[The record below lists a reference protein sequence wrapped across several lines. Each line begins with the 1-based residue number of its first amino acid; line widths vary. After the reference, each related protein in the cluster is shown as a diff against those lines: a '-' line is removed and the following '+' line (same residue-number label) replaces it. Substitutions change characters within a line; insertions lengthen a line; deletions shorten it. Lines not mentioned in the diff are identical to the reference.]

1 PRGTNCY
8 PSAVDNPALWTTQ
21 GPAPLGREESRM
33 KLRLP
38 SGVFSSDIGIDLGTS
53 NTLLFLR
60 GQGIVVSEPSI
71 VALDRVRHTVIAV
84 GQPARAMLGRTP
96 ANIDVVRPLRNGVIA
111 DFEVAQTMLKELIAR
126 VQPRSR
132 FFRPRIV
139 IGVSSCKTQVER
151 RAVREAAM
159 QAGAH
164 AVYLVEEPMAAAIGA
179 GLPIQEPGGHLVVDI
194 GGGTTEVAVISLSGI
209 VFCQSARTA
218 GDDMNDAITQ
228 YIRKHYNLLVGE
240 RRVEEFKLALGTAR
254 AAGQGPRTVEVKG
267 SDIVARVPKTITINE
282 DEVREA
288 LYDCVGTIV
297 ETVRVCLERIP
308 PEIAADMVDNG
319 IVLTGGGSLL
329 AGLDDIIRKETYL
342 PVTIAKDPLSCVAL
356 GIGALLDDVALLERV
371 SIPQ

>member
-1 PRGTNCY
+1 
-8 PSAVDNPALWTTQ
+8 
-21 GPAPLGREESRM
+21 M

-38 SGVFSSDIGIDLGTS
+38 SGVFSSDIGIDLGTA
-53 NTLLFLR
+53 NTLVHVR
-60 GQGIVVSEPSI
+60 DRGIVMSEPSV
-71 VALDRVRHTVIAV
+71 VAIDAKTKRVLAIGAEAKRMV
-84 GQPARAMLGRTP
+84 GRTP
-96 ANIDVVRPLRNGVIA
+96 ANIEVVRPLRNGVIA

-139 IGVSSCKTQVER
+139 IGVSSCTTQVER

-159 QAGAH
+159 QAGAQ

-218 GDDMNDAITQ
+218 GDDMNEAITQ

-240 RRVEEFKLALGTAR
+240 RRVEEFKLALGSAR
-254 AAGQGPRTVEVKG
+254 AAGEGPRTVEVKG

>member
-1 PRGTNCY
+1 
-8 PSAVDNPALWTTQ
+8 
-21 GPAPLGREESRM
+21 M

-38 SGVFSSDIGIDLGTS
+38 SGLFSSDIGIDLGTA
-53 NTLLFLR
+53 NTLLFVR

-84 GQPARAMLGRTP
+84 GQAAQAMLGRTP
-96 ANIDVVRPLRNGVIA
+96 GNIEVIRPLRNGVIA
-111 DFEVAQTMLKELIAR
+111 DFEVAQTLLKELIGR

-132 FFRPRIV
+132 LFRPRIV
-139 IGVSSCKTQVER
+139 IGVSSCTTQVER

-164 AVYLVEEPMAAAIGA
+164 AVFLVEEPMAAAIGA

-254 AAGQGPRTVEVKG
+254 AAGQGAAHGRGQGQRHRCPRAQDDHDQRG
-267 SDIVARVPKTITINE
+267 RGARS
-282 DEVREA
+282 A
-288 LYDCVGTIV
+288 LRLRGHDC
-297 ETVRVCLERIP
+297 RDR
-308 PEIAADMVDNG
+308 AASASSASRPRSRP
-319 IVLTGGGSLL
+319 TWSTT
-329 AGLDDIIRKETYL
+329 A
-342 PVTIAKDPLSCVAL
+342 SC
-356 GIGALLDDVALLERV
+356 
-371 SIPQ
+371 

>member
-1 PRGTNCY
+1 
-8 PSAVDNPALWTTQ
+8 
-21 GPAPLGREESRM
+21 M

-38 SGVFSSDIGIDLGTS
+38 SGLFSSDIGIDLGTA
-53 NTLLFLR
+53 NTLLFVR
-60 GQGIVVSEPSI
+60 GEGVVLSEPSI
-71 VALDRVRHTVIAV
+71 VALDRVRHSVIAV
-84 GQPARAMLGRTP
+84 GQQARAMLGRTP
-96 ANIDVVRPLRNGVIA
+96 ANIEVVRPLRNGVIA
-111 DFEVAQTMLKELIAR
+111 DFEVAQTMLRELIAR
-126 VQPRSR
+126 VQPRGR

-139 IGVSSCKTQVER
+139 IGVSSCTTQVER

-218 GDDMNDAITQ
+218 GDDMNEAITQ
-228 YIRKHYNLLVGE
+228 YIRKHYNLLLGE
-240 RRVEEFKLALGTAR
+240 RRVEEFKLALGAPR
-254 AAGQGPRTVEVKG
+254 AAGEGSRTIEVKG

-342 PVTIAKDPLSCVAL
+342 PVRIAPNPLSCVAL
-356 GIGALLDDVALLERV
+356 GIGALLDDLPLLERV

>member
-1 PRGTNCY
+1 
-8 PSAVDNPALWTTQ
+8 
-21 GPAPLGREESRM
+21 M

-60 GQGIVVSEPSI
+60 GQGVVVSEPSI

-96 ANIDVVRPLRNGVIA
+96 ANIEVVRPLRNGVIA

-139 IGVSSCKTQVER
+139 IGVSSCTTQVER

-218 GDDMNDAITQ
+218 GDDMNEAITQ

-240 RRVEEFKLALGTAR
+240 RRVEEFKLALGAAR
-254 AAGQGPRTVEVKG
+254 ASGEVKG

-342 PVTIAKDPLSCVAL
+342 PVKIAKDPLSCVAV
-356 GIGALLDDVALLERV
+356 GIGALLDDLPLLERV